1 MLLFLNTFF
10 TFLAQSAM
18 HQIMTL
24 VLFLELALKSSH
36 STLLEDLMAK
46 VIVRVIVFHVY

>member
-1 MLLFLNTFF
+1 
-10 TFLAQSAM
+10 M

-24 VLFLELALKSSH
+24 VLLLELALKSSH